1 MPVFPPRGLGR
12 PNFFPPRSLHSVTRC
27 RAPGPIPAC
36 RRSEPRSANQLV
48 LHVYEAFWKAARCLQ
63 DGRVFPTREPNV
75 DPLAG
80 PESLVFGPAR
90 QVGATQQKGKALGL
104 PHHPFGAPRLLF
116 GFRWHTLAE

>member
-1 MPVFPPRGLGR
+1 M
-12 PNFFPPRSLHSVTRC
+12 N
-27 RAPGPIPAC
+27 RATNAV
-36 RRSEPRSANQLV
+36 AKYQ
-48 LHVYEAFWKAARCLQ
+48 AFWKAAPYLQ

-90 QVGATQQKGKALGL
+90 QVGATQQKVKALGL